1 MNVNDKMV
9 ELKDVVVTINGEEVN
24 LGELSYLEFSELMEG
39 LDDEQAQDV
48 LTQIVE
54 KVGPEKFLVFL
65 AKVEELAELEEE
77 GMEEVEDEAVEAED
91 KAKDKKE
98 KEKEPDKTKQE
109 VLPPVRFVDMND
121 FYSYDPELIVQ
132 GIDSVSNK
140 VGQYLAFTNAGMT
153 PAQAFELI
161 TIEDKRKHELAM
173 AEKQLELRKLESEL
187 QMRLSGVK
195 QLLAH

>member
-65 AKVEELAELEEE
+65 SKVEELAELDEEE
-77 GMEEVEDEAVEAED
+77 GIEAGEEIKV
-91 KAKDKKE
+91 KDKKE
-98 KEKEPDKTKQE
+98 AEKESDKAKQE

-121 FYSYDPELIVQ
+121 FYSYDPELVVQ

-140 VGQYLAFTNAGMT
+140 VGQYLAFVNAGMT

>member
-39 LDDEQAQDV
+39 LDEEQAQDV

-65 AKVEELAELEEE
+65 SKVEELAELDEE
-77 GMEEVEDEAVEAED
+77 GEEIEVGEEVKV
-91 KAKDKKE
+91 KDKKE
-98 KEKEPDKTKQE
+98 AEKEPDKAKQE

-140 VGQYLAFTNAGMT
+140 VGQYLAFVNAGMT

>member
-9 ELKDVVVTINGEEVN
+9 ELKDVVVTIDGEEVN

-65 AKVEELAELEEE
+65 SKVEELAELDEEE
-77 GMEEVEDEAVEAED
+77 EIEAGEEVKV
-91 KAKDKKE
+91 KDKKE
-98 KEKEPDKTKQE
+98 AEKEPDKAKQE

-121 FYSYDPELIVQ
+121 FYSYDPELVVQ

-140 VGQYLAFTNAGMT
+140 VGQYLAFVNAGMT

>member
-39 LDDEQAQDV
+39 LDEEQAQDV

-54 KVGPEKFLVFL
+54 KVGPEKFLAFL
-65 AKVEELAELEEE
+65 SKVEELAELDEEE
-77 GMEEVEDEAVEAED
+77 GIEAGEEVKV
-91 KAKDKKE
+91 KDKKE
-98 KEKEPDKTKQE
+98 AEKEPDKAKQE

-121 FYSYDPELIVQ
+121 FYSYDPELVVQ

-140 VGQYLAFTNAGMT
+140 VGQYLAFVNAGMT